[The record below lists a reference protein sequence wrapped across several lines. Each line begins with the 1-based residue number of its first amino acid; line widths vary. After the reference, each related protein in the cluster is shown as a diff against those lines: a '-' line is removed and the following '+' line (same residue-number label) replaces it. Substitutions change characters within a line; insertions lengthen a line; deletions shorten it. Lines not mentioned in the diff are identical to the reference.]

1 MANQT
6 RQLAELLER
15 EGVRV
20 DLVQVNAPY
29 RPRWIEALRGV
40 RALFRLLPYL
50 WRLWVATGRSDLM
63 HLMANSGWSWHL
75 FAAPALL
82 VANWRGLPVVVN
94 YRGGEAGP
102 FLRKQGRFV
111 LPLLKRAKVA
121 VPSGFLAELF
131 ESHGLQSTIVPN
143 IVDLDRFR
151 ECGGN
156 RPSSTEELHVV
167 VTRNLEAIYDIS
179 TALKAFARIRIQWPG
194 ARLTIA
200 GSGPKRQQLEAEAE
214 DLGLGT
220 SVCFAGR
227 LEREAMA
234 QLYSSAH
241 VMLNPSRVDNT
252 PNSVLEAWASGVA
265 VVSTRVGGVPY
276 LVREGVD
283 AILVPPADA
292 EAMASAVLDLLAAPD
307 RLAALV
313 AAGRQAAERF
323 SWARVGPRWL
333 ALYRELCGHGEEDV
347 LGGNRP
353 S

>member
-15 EGVRV
+15 EGVQV
-20 DLVQVNAPY
+20 ELVQVNAPY
-29 RPRWIEALRGV
+29 RPHWIEALRGV

-50 WRLWVATGRSDLM
+50 WWLWVATGRSDLM

-102 FLRKQGRFV
+102 FLRKQGWFV

-143 IVDLDRFR
+143 IVDLDRFHA
-151 ECGGN
+151 CGGS
-156 RPSSTEELHVV
+156 RFSSTEELHLV

-179 TALKAFARIRIQWPG
+179 TALKAFAGIRMQWPG

-200 GSGPKRQQLEAEAE
+200 GSGPERQQLEAEARN
-214 DLGLGT
+214 LGLGA

-234 QLYSSAH
+234 RLYSSAH

-307 RLAALV
+307 RLAALA

-323 SWARVGPRWL
+323 SWARVGPCWL
-333 ALYRELCGHGEEDV
+333 ALYRELCRPGEEDA